1 MNRDSSRKTKRSN
14 GIACCR
20 FNIHKNE
27 IEILL
32 VRKRYT
38 YHFAEFVMGNY
49 SINDDSKILHLINRM
64 NIEEKIDLLSL
75 DFNRVWYR
83 FCLIDPNTY
92 GSITE
97 QCKSYFDH
105 KFYLRCKRKF
115 DEAFLKCMPEYNRMK
130 KLLNNSDSRDTIWE
144 LPKGKKLNV
153 YETELNCAIREFYEE
168 TGICTNQYTILHNL
182 GTFTMTHQSTKNIYI
197 SKYYVAVMN
206 INTELN
212 YRYTNPKM
220 NYENRRQLSEI
231 SDVKWM
237 TLSELCVYDTNKHTY
252 KFSKSIICALKKMYR
267 FNNIVMYNSITR
279 TP

>member
-1 MNRDSSRKTKRSN
+1 MSRESSRKTKRSI

-20 FNIHKNE
+20 FNTVKNE

-49 SINDDSKILHLINRM
+49 VISDDSKILHLINRM

-75 DFNRVWYR
+75 DFDKIWYR
-83 FCLIDPNTY
+83 FCLIDPTTYTNT
-92 GSITE
+92 E
-97 QCKSYFDH
+97 VCRSYFDQ

-115 DEAFLKCMPEYNRMK
+115 DETFLRRMPEYNRMK

-144 LPKGKKLNV
+144 LPKGKRSNNH
-153 YETELNCAIREFYEE
+153 ETELNCAIREFYEE
-168 TGICTNQYTILHNL
+168 TRISANQYTILHNL
-182 GTFTMTHQSTKNIYI
+182 GVFTTSHQSSKNTYI

-206 INTELN
+206 ISFEINHK
-212 YRYTNPKM
+212 YTNPKM
-220 NYENRRQLSEI
+220 NYENRQQLAEI

-237 TLSELCVYDTNKHTY
+237 TLSELKIHDTAGFTY
-252 KFSKSIICALKKMYR
+252 SFTKTIIQALKKSYHLK
-267 FNNIVMYNSITR
+267 NIITYNSIENR
-279 TP
+279 

>member
-1 MNRDSSRKTKRSN
+1 MSRESSRKTKRSI

-20 FNIHKNE
+20 FNTVKNE

-49 SINDDSKILHLINRM
+49 VISDDSKILHLINRM

-75 DFNRVWYR
+75 DFDKIWYR
-83 FCLIDPNTY
+83 FCLIDPTTYTNT
-92 GSITE
+92 E
-97 QCKSYFDH
+97 VCRSYFDQ

-115 DEAFLKCMPEYNRMK
+115 DETFLRRMPEYNRMK

-144 LPKGKKLNV
+144 LPKGKRSNNH
-153 YETELNCAIREFYEE
+153 ETELNCAIREFYEE
-168 TGICTNQYTILHNL
+168 TRISANQYTILHNL
-182 GTFTMTHQSTKNIYI
+182 GVFTTSHQSSKNTYI

-206 INTELN
+206 MSFEINHK
-212 YRYTNPKM
+212 YTNPKM
-220 NYENRRQLSEI
+220 NYENRQQLAEI

-237 TLSELCVYDTNKHTY
+237 TLSELKIHDTVGFTY
-252 KFSKSIICALKKMYR
+252 SFTKTIIQAFKKSYHLKNIIT
-267 FNNIVMYNSITR
+267 YNSFESR
-279 TP
+279 